1 MRYPIHLLLLL
12 VATLLGFAA
21 SPTVDLS
28 KAGRSNHPT
37 TSPAEDSSK
46 APHPN
51 NLTSLSGTV
60 RDAESR
66 KALAGASLLVF
77 QQEKRVAKVLADTAG
92 RFSLKLQHGTYTIE
106 CAYAGYVTVRF
117 PRIETLENQDR
128 VLLIRLEASTGLD
141 ELVVK
146 NYQTPDKPEPRE
158 VVAIPEP
165 EPELRR
171 DGVAYDTVVV
181 FDPETYEEVIKVV
194 PRGTP
199 AMSEVVVKKAAPSPP
214 TSKSEP
220 AGAVI
225 YTGKM
230 GRGEYKTAAKPMSS
244 GAIRGSAGEARRKD
258 APATYSAPAHVPKS
272 KAPATVPPPP
282 PVEVAKGATPA
293 PAPDGDDII
302 VVDGVKKRAV
312 IAFDPETYEEKITL
326 MDLDG
331 TAPTAA
337 DITDKTPAPPPTEPA
352 KPRAGLLTAG
362 EWNDLHNWNRH
373 WLDLLN
379 DGEIEVHQK
388 TYGFTPRYRYTV
400 MLTNEQDFPL
410 ADAVVTLKGSG
421 GETIWEARTDNTGKA
436 ELWKGLTPDPSPKGE
451 GSLKV
456 VAVIDGKI
464 HKLGSPKEAAAG
476 INRHRI
482 AAECNAPRNVDIVWA
497 VDATGS
503 MGDEIEYLKTELLDV
518 IGRAKALNGDL
529 SFRMG
534 TTFYRDEG
542 DEYITKSSGLSYDI
556 SKTVDFIRQQRAGGG
571 GDMPEAVHSALEE
584 AIFNQK
590 WSDRAIARICFL
602 VLDASPHQT
611 PEVNA
616 SLHRCIR
623 EAARRGIRVVPVAAS
638 GIQKD
643 TEFLM
648 KFFGLAT
655 NGTYVFL
662 TDHSGIGGKHLE
674 PTTDEYK
681 VETLND
687 LLVRLIGEYTAI
699 ETCEGKSAIR
709 FEGDDQQQPGQ
720 TWQALYYPN
729 PASTQFV
736 LELPFEVQSVTLY
749 DAEGKAA
756 RKLESPQAGLNTIAV
771 NDLADGFYT
780 IRILKDGRMQSG
792 KVLVVKGL

>member
-1 MRYPIHLLLLL
+1 MRHPIHLLLLL
-12 VATLLGFAA
+12 AATLLGFASA
-21 SPTVDLS
+21 CPPS
-28 KAGRSNHPT
+28 T
-37 TSPAEDSSK
+37 T
-46 APHPN
+46 
-51 NLTSLSGTV
+51 LSGTV
-60 RDAESR
+60 RDATSR
-66 KALAGASLLVF
+66 KALVGASLLVF
-77 QQEKRVAKVLADTAG
+77 QQEKVVAKVAADTAG

-106 CAYAGYVTVRF
+106 CAHAGYATVRF
-117 PRIETLENQDR
+117 PKIETLENQDR
-128 VLLIRLEASTGLD
+128 ALDIRLDAAHAGLD
-141 ELVVK
+141 EVVVK
-146 NYQTPDKPEPRE
+146 NYRTPYDDSSGSGEGGGP
-158 VVAIPEP
+158 
-165 EPELRR
+165 
-171 DGVAYDTVVV
+171 VAYATRAA
-181 FDPETYEEVIKVV
+181 PAGMA
-194 PRGTP
+194 RGTSTSRSAKSASVKAMP
-199 AMSEVVVKKAAPSPP
+199 ATTRGGEDRAPATAPGEPSP
-214 TSKSEP
+214 
-220 AGAVI
+220 
-225 YTGKM
+225 Y
-230 GRGEYKTAAKPMSS
+230 RGEPFVAKSAPKSAAKPTPVPVPTTAPPMPPPP
-244 GAIRGSAGEARRKD
+244 ADVAKD
-258 APATYSAPAHVPKS
+258 EAPASAPAP
-272 KAPATVPPPP
+272 
-282 PVEVAKGATPA
+282 EG
-293 PAPDGDDII
+293 GDDII

-312 IAFDPETYEEKITL
+312 IAFDPETYEEKVTL
-326 MDLDG
+326 MDLDE
-331 TAPTAA
+331 TAPTPAA
-337 DITDKTPAPPPTEPA
+337 DITDKTPEPPTKTEPT

-379 DGEIEVHQK
+379 DGEIEAHQK
-388 TYGFTPRYRYTV
+388 TYGFTPRLRYTV
-400 MLTNEQDFPL
+400 LLTNEQDFPL
-410 ADAVVTLKGSG
+410 ADVAVMLKSG

-436 ELWKGLTPDPSPKGE
+436 ELWRGLTPSPSPNGE
-451 GSLKV
+451 GGLNV
-456 VAVIDGKI
+456 VAVVEGKI
-464 HKLGSPKEAAAG
+464 HNLGSPKEAASG

-518 IGRAKALNGDL
+518 IGRAKSLNGDL

-542 DEYITKSSGLSYDI
+542 DDYITKSSGLSYDI
-556 SKTVDFIRQQRAGGG
+556 SKTVDFIRQQHAGGG
-571 GDMPEAVHSALEE
+571 GDTPDAVHSALEE
-584 AIFNQK
+584 AILGQK
-590 WSDRAIARICFL
+590 WSDRAITRICFL
-602 VLDASPHQT
+602 VLDASPHQS

-638 GIQKD
+638 GVQKD

-681 VETLND
+681 VENLNN

-709 FEGDDQQQPGQ
+709 FEGDGQQQPGQ

-756 RKLESPQAGLNTIAV
+756 RKLESPQAGLNTVAV
-771 NDLADGFYT
+771 NDLPDGFYT

-792 KVLVVKGL
+792 KILVVKGI

>member
-1 MRYPIHLLLLL
+1 MRHPILLLLL
-12 VATLLGFAA
+12 LAATLLGFAA
-21 SPTVDLS
+21 SPAEDLS
-28 KAGRSNHPT
+28 KAG
-37 TSPAEDSSK
+37 
-46 APHPN
+46 HPN

-60 RDAESR
+60 RDAQSR
-66 KALAGASLLVF
+66 KALVGASLLIF
-77 QQEKRVAKVLADTAG
+77 QQEKLVAKALTDTAG

-117 PRIETLENQDR
+117 PKIETLENQDR
-128 VLLIRLEASTGLD
+128 ALFIRLEASTGLD

-146 NYQTPDKPEPRE
+146 NYRTPYEPEPRE
-158 VVAIPEP
+158 AIAIAEPEPEP
-165 EPELRR
+165 EPELPL
-171 DGVAYDTVVV
+171 DGVIYDTVVA
-181 FDPETYEEVIKVV
+181 FDPETYEERVNIV
-194 PRGTP
+194 PRT
-199 AMSEVVVKKAAPSPP
+199 ASVMSEVVVVKAAPSPAIRKGESSGGG
-214 TSKSEP
+214 TSPS
-220 AGAVI
+220 
-225 YTGKM
+225 KM
-230 GRGEYKTAAKPMSS
+230 ARGEYKMTAKPMPTS
-244 GAIRGSAGEARRKD
+244 AVRGSAGEARRKD
-258 APATYSAPAHVPKS
+258 APATYS
-272 KAPATVPPPP
+272 
-282 PVEVAKGATPA
+282 TPA
-293 PAPDGDDII
+293 PASSDHELNPYRGNKFKLPTESRPELREVTISADDS
-302 VVDGVKKRAV
+302 DK
-312 IAFDPETYEEKITL
+312 
-326 MDLDG
+326 
-331 TAPTAA
+331 APA
-337 DITDKTPAPPPTEPA
+337 PPPPPTEPA

-373 WLDLLN
+373 WLDLLS
-379 DGEIEVHQK
+379 DGEIESHQK
-388 TYGFTPRYRYTV
+388 TYGFTPRHRYTV

-410 ADAVVTLKGSG
+410 ADAAVMLKSG

-436 ELWKGLTPDPSPKGE
+436 ELWKSLT
-451 GSLKV
+451 SLPAEASAKAGAATSTQPLNV
-456 VAVIDGKI
+456 VAVVDGKI
-464 HKLGSPKEAAAG
+464 HNLGSPKEAAAG

-542 DEYITKSSGLSYDI
+542 DDYITKSSGLSYDI

-571 GDMPEAVHSALEE
+571 GDTPEAVHSALEE

-638 GIQKD
+638 GVQKD

-681 VETLND
+681 VENLND

-709 FEGDDQQQPGQ
+709 FEGDGQQQQGQ

-756 RKLESPQAGLNTIAV
+756 RKLESPQAGLNTVAV
-771 NDLADGFYT
+771 NDLPEGFYT